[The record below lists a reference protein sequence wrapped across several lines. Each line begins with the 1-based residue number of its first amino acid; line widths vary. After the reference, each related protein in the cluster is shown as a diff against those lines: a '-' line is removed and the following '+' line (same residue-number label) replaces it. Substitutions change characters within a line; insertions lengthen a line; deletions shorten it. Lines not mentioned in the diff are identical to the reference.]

1 MNITNG
7 LFHSKCL
14 TSNDVFWLLNPPII
28 SLSIPLYEFVLY
40 RPLNKYIPR
49 TLRRVGIAIAITLSA
64 ICVILILEV
73 VGNKI
78 SSLTGNRC
86 TYISSSSDIK
96 TTRVLEMS
104 LWWAMIPVV
113 LCTIAEMLGEIG
125 GTLIY
130 TSIYYKYIIVCFRV

>member
-14 TSNDVFWLLNPPII
+14 TSDEVYWLLNPPII

-49 TLRRVGIAIAITLSA
+49 TLRCIGIAIAIMLSV
-64 ICVILILEV
+64 ICIILILEV
-73 VGNKI
+73 VGTII
-78 SSLTGNRC
+78 SSLNGNIC
-86 TYISSSSDIK
+86 TYISSSNADIK
-96 TTRVLEMS
+96 TTGLLKMS

-125 GTLIY
+125 GMLIQVF
-130 TSIYYKYIIVCFRV
+130 INIIIACFSV